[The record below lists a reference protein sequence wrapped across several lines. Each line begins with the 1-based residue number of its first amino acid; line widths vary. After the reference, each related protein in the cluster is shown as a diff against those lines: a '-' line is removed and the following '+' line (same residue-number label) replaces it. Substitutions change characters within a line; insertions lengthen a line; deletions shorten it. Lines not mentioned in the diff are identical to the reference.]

1 MTGLGGQS
9 AATDSALVG
18 PERIAW
24 PENGRFRVKN
34 MNDGPKVLNL
44 ACGTKMHRAWN
55 NLDPTF
61 QPNIIHVG
69 MELHGWITV
78 RFSYTGAICAAC
90 KAMHFYDRPPER
102 NGEGRGTCA

>member
-55 NLDPTF
+55 NLDPDVSAEHY
-61 QPNIIHVG
+61 P
-69 MELHGWITV
+69 
-78 RFSYTGAICAAC
+78 RR
-90 KAMHFYDRPPER
+90 D
-102 NGEGRGTCA
+102 GTSWLDYCQVLLYRRDLRRVQSNALL